1 MLILWLGAI
10 GVGILAMHWGAQRV
24 SEFLGMLRG
33 RLGLAEVAG
42 GALIGLATASPEIS
56 VNGAAVAFGWADLG
70 LGTALGS
77 NVPAIP
83 LVVAVAY
90 FSTRLNRRRAVA
102 EHRAAKAAD
111 DAAPPPKVPH
121 VEAEA
126 GGVQALPYLAVVL
139 LLAAL
144 TLPPPWAGLQPI
156 DAFILLAA
164 FALYFTRAT
173 VGQGADLA
181 AGRTISR
188 TELFRMLSALAAIA
202 AGAVLA
208 VVASRR
214 VNDALGVSDLVGGLF
229 ITGLLCALPE
239 SFAAW
244 RLSQSARA
252 TSAFSGTMADGITSI
267 TVALV
272 PSALVG
278 LPLSDVPLYAANL
291 VFVAACLVFYLA
303 ANDPGRGEW
312 FSPFKVVVFGV
323 GYAVYLAVVFV
334 ITRP

>member
-10 GVGILAMHWGAQRV
+10 GAGILAMHWGAQRA

-102 EHRAAKAAD
+102 EHRATKAAED
-111 DAAPPPKVPH
+111 APPPKVPH

-144 TLPPPWAGLQPI
+144 TLPPPWAGLQPV
-156 DAFILLAA
+156 DALILLAA
-164 FALYFTRAT
+164 FALYFARAT

-181 AGRTISR
+181 ASRTIGR
-188 TELFRMLSALAAIA
+188 AELFRMLSALAAIA

-244 RLSQSARA
+244 RLSQSGRA

-272 PSALVG
+272 PSALIG

-303 ANDPGRGEW
+303 TNHPGRGAW
-312 FSPFKVVVFGV
+312 FSPFNVAAFGV
-323 GYAVYLAVVFV
+323 GYAIYLAVVFV